1 MHTTHGTDWVNATDV
16 MLAVSLELAAAKWKV
31 EPHDRRR
38 QSPSFHT
45 VAQTD
50 PAARMQAVL
59 TLIATRRA
67 GMVTSGQ
74 YVGRRELRS
83 RPGCILDLPGPAG
96 PWH

>member
-16 MLAVSLELAAAKWKV
+16 MLAISLELAAAN
-31 EPHDRRR
+31 DGRR